1 MRAGGGPS
9 SPTYLI
15 IIMSSPKCS
24 STAVVGLKE
33 TDSRS
38 QLLVAAMP
46 YSQDFCLFPCL
57 GGMGEVWQEVE
68 DPLVQ
73 PSGGWRRAI
82 YFQLLKD
89 FSPDLELIFY
99 P

>member
-1 MRAGGGPS
+1 
-9 SPTYLI
+9 
-15 IIMSSPKCS
+15 
-24 STAVVGLKE
+24 
-33 TDSRS
+33 
-38 QLLVAAMP
+38 
-46 YSQDFCLFPCL
+46 
-57 GGMGEVWQEVE
+57 MGEVWQEVE

-89 FSPDLELIFY
+89 FSPDLELMFY